1 MILVYR
7 NNIHFNLL
15 RIKNSNPEQSGD
27 IKESDSIHKNIENR
41 IEKIN
46 LNNIDLSKFNKVFD
60 KKYVKYHRKELK
72 NLYNEIFIFLKEE
85 KLPLRLISLFM

>member
-15 RIKNSNPEQSGD
+15 RINISNPEESGD
-27 IKESDSIHKNIENR
+27 ISIKEIDRIHKNIENR

-46 LNNIDLSKFNKVFD
+46 LNL
-60 KKYVKYHRKELK
+60 
-72 NLYNEIFIFLKEE
+72 
-85 KLPLRLISLFM
+85 